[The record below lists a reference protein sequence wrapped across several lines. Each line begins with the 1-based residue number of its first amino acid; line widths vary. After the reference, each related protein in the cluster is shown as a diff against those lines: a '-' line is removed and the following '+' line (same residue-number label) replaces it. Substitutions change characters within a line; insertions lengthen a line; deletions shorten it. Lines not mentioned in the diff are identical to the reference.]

1 MEPMKAV
8 VILMV
13 MLFVS
18 PFVLQAATA
27 WSFVGSV
34 LVLISV
40 PMIALLAFRSYRW
53 YYRIKAVP
61 EMRLDY
67 PEEDDV
73 PGENGP
79 EEP

>member
-1 MEPMKAV
+1 MEPVKAV

-27 WSFVGSV
+27 GVFLGS
-34 LVLISV
+34 LLLLISV
-40 PMIALLAFRSYRW
+40 PLLALLAFRSYRW
-53 YYRIKAVP
+53 YYYRK
-61 EMRLDY
+61 
-67 PEEDDV
+67 
-73 PGENGP
+73 